1 MRLFNTKSNAGMK
14 PEDPENVSSDLAPVD
29 RKGVDTEPAED
40 EHKWV
45 SYVHDRF
52 KDARIGGRRWEME
65 NRVLQSLAMTAGDEG
80 QWRYWR
86 GADIGYEDLRNQS
99 EIYRYITDDQI
110 APILDRVASLATA
123 SEPDARITGMTV
135 APLDQAAAKEAQG
148 LMRAWEEDFGLQSF
162 LLDGVSLTLRTT
174 TCWARYQWD
183 KDKMGLLPKT
193 GPDGTIEKVTQ
204 GKAGGPRVDWIP
216 WYQGFPYG
224 DVHDSAPDKMRGFI
238 TAKLLTLNELI
249 ERYGSMS
256 DKAEKVQPDG
266 GGDVLNYFQSRYA
279 YLAGQFDYDTK
290 SAGINKSH
298 VVCYEL
304 METATPRYPN
314 GLLVIVAGNRCLH
327 HGDLPA
333 EDKTRLPLVPL
344 CYHRRDGTPW
354 GSNVVYPLVP
364 LQRAINRCWSNTFDM
379 LDNQQVYVAIEKNAE
394 LTPPDPYAGADSFM
408 DGSKRGIKKIYHRP
422 GSNPPQFQLPPT
434 PTQEAMAI
442 NEALLDRM
450 KAISGIRDSI
460 AGAAPAADSGIKV
473 SLLQQAAKSQLAL
486 FTQQIETFVQD
497 LTEAVIALY
506 AANATSS
513 QLLAD
518 DEAADPQQRGLQA
531 KALQSLTQG
540 GRTRVRIT
548 PGSAMPK
555 LPEAQ
560 DQELNDMAK
569 AGMFAPEQLP
579 STIMILR
586 AKSWEGSDDLADN
599 LLAVLEKMQQGGP
612 NPQALE
618 AQKQQAAAQ
627 QAQAQQQHEA
637 ELLAAQTHAKVQVIQ
652 AQLQADTQLEHTKH
666 ENAMEALQMDRSSPA
681 VKLSG
686 TLGALATQ
694 SAEREAGLQSDTA
707 AEQSAK
713 TAMPLVQAS
722 HESLLARE
730 EGQHAASMGMAASQH
745 QSDLS
750 MAQNEQQAGLE
761 GQGRQDQA
769 AIDEEAG
776 ESQAER
782 DQEAAQMAQSHD
794 MAKTQLAVKAKPK
807 GQ

>member
-1 MRLFNTKSNAGMK
+1 MPLFNPKLAAGMK
-14 PEDPENVSSDLAPVD
+14 ATDPENISSDLAPVD
-29 RKGVDTEPAED
+29 RKGVDTTPADD
-40 EHKWV
+40 ERKWV

-65 NRVLQSLAMTAGDEG
+65 NRVLQSLAMTAGEEG

-86 GADIGYEDLRNQS
+86 GAEIGYEDLRNRS
-99 EIYRYITDDQI
+99 EVYRYITDDQI
-110 APILDRVASLATA
+110 LPILDRVASLATA
-123 SEPDARITGMTV
+123 SEPDARISGLTV
-135 APLDQAAAKEAQG
+135 GSLDQAAAKEAQG
-148 LMRAWEEDFGLQSF
+148 VIRAWEEDFGLQSF
-162 LLDGVSLTLRTT
+162 LLDGVSMTLRTT

-183 KDKMGLLPKT
+183 KDKVGLLPKT
-193 GPDGTIEKVTQ
+193 GADGTIEKVTI

-224 DVHDSAPDKMRGFI
+224 DVHDCAPDKMRGFI

-249 ERYGSMS
+249 DRYGAMS
-256 DKAEKVQPDG
+256 GKAKEVQADG

-304 METATPRYPN
+304 METATPAYPD
-314 GLLVIVAGNRCLH
+314 GLLVIVAGSRCLY

-354 GSNVVYPLVP
+354 GSNVVYALVP
-364 LQRAINRCWSNTFDM
+364 LQRAINRCWSSTFDM
-379 LDNQQVYVAIEKNAE
+379 LDNQQVYVAIEKNSE
-394 LTPPDPYAGADSFM
+394 LSPPDPYAGADSFM
-408 DGSKRGIKKIYHRP
+408 DSSKRGIKKIYHRP

-442 NEALLDRM
+442 NEVLLDRM

-486 FTQQIETFVQD
+486 FTQQIETFVKD
-497 LTEAVIALY
+497 LTEAIIALY

-531 KALQSLTQG
+531 KALQSLTKG

-560 DQELNDMAK
+560 DSELNDMAK

-599 LLAVLEKMQQGGP
+599 LLAVLEKMQSSGP

-618 AQKQQAAAQ
+618 AQKQQGLAQ
-627 QAQAQQQHEA
+627 QQQAQQQHEA
-637 ELLAAQTHAKVQVIQ
+637 ELLASQTHAKMQLIQ
-652 AQLQADTQLEHTKH
+652 AQMQADTQLEHVKH
-666 ENAMEALQMDRSSPA
+666 ENAMEALQMDRSSPS

-686 TLGALATQ
+686 TLGALATE
-694 SAEREAGLQSDTA
+694 SAEREAGLDSDTA
-707 AEQSAK
+707 AEQSAEA
-713 TAMPLVQAS
+713 AMPLVHAS
-722 HESLLARE
+722 HASLLSRE
-730 EGQHAASMGMAASQH
+730 EAQHAAGLGMAQSEHQSNLDMAAS
-745 QSDLS
+745 
-750 MAQNEQQAGLE
+750 EQQAGIE

-769 AIDEEAG
+769 SIDEEA
-776 ESQAER
+776 SDSDAER
-782 DQEAAQMAQSHD
+782 AQEAAQIAQSHD
-794 MAKTQLAVKAKPK
+794 MAKTQMSLKAKP
-807 GQ
+807 QA